1 MLSVER
7 IREIADAILHAK
19 LDDYGYSSVDV
30 REGLNQENEEALFI
44 VGRMRRNAEV
54 PPGRVTTEALSA
66 LSTALLRE
74 HEERFPYFNLTREG
88 EERADEGPKP
98 WEH

>member
-7 IREIADAILHAK
+7 IKEIADAILHAK
-19 LDDYGYSSVDV
+19 LDSYGYSGVDV

-44 VGRMRRNAEV
+44 VGRMRPNAEV
-54 PPGRVTTEALSA
+54 PPGRVTTQAISA
-66 LSTALLRE
+66 LSNALLNE
-74 HEERFPYFNLTREG
+74 QEARFPYVSLTREG
-88 EERADEGPKP
+88 EERADAGPAP